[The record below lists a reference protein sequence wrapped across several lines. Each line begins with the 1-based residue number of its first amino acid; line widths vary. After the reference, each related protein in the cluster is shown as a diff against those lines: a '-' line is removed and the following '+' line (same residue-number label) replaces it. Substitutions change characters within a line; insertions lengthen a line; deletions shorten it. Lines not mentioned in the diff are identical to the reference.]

1 MKLDVEDFH
10 SNQIPT
16 SLDHLYYFATPKIFG
31 KQSDALDQNLLNS
44 FLSIYCNSFYELSKI
59 FIENGGQKILY
70 PSSIAISDPLPEL
83 EEYIKG
89 KIAGEE
95 ICNQIEKEFNV
106 SVLKP
111 RIKRVLT
118 DQTATILPISS
129 ENPFDVAKKLVEQM
143 TSGVGN

>member
-1 MKLDVEDFH
+1 MVV
-10 SNQIPT
+10 
-16 SLDHLYYFATPKIFG
+16 
-31 KQSDALDQNLLNS
+31 
-44 FLSIYCNSFYELSKI
+44 
-59 FIENGGQKILY
+59 KILY

-83 EEYIKG
+83 EEYIQG

-143 TSGVGN
+143 TSGVEN

>member
-1 MKLDVEDFH
+1 MKLDVEDFQ
-10 SNQIPT
+10 SNQIPN

-44 FLSIYCNSFYELSKI
+44 FLSIYCNSFYRLSKI
-59 FIENGGQKILY
+59 FIGNGGQKILY

-83 EEYIKG
+83 QEYIQA

-129 ENPFDVAKKLVEQM
+129 ENPFDVAKKLVEEM
-143 TSGVGN
+143 TSGVRN